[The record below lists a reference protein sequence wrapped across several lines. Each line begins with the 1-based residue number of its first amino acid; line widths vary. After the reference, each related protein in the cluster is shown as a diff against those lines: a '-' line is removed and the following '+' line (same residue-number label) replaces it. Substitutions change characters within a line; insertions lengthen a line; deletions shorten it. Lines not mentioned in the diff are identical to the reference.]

1 MLQIERHGDVQQLR
15 FTTPYTRSMGFE
27 VSAFAVRGVL
37 IDSGF
42 PDAKRDLGHWLDSN
56 QVDGAIITHYH
67 EDHAGN
73 IQTLA
78 ERGVHIR
85 IAAETLD
92 RLKAPPGIGWY
103 RRWCWGSQPPLT
115 VEPQLF
121 AHPALELVHTPGHST
136 DHHVVWDAERETVF
150 GADLF
155 LGIKVRISHPWPR
168 EDVRAQIASLRRVVG
183 LKPKRYFDAHRGL
196 VPDAIAQLS
205 AKAVWLED
213 TVGRIDQLA
222 ARGASDAEILRQALG
237 GEDRLMAWSTLGDFS
252 RLNFVRS
259 VCATSARASTA
270 RSATVRS
277 ATGRGA

>member
-1 MLQIERHGDVQQLR
+1 MLQIERHDDVRKLR

-37 IDSGF
+37 VDSGF
-42 PDAKRDLGHWLDSN
+42 PDAGRDLRAWLESN
-56 QVDGAIITHYH
+56 PVDGAIITHYH

-73 IQTLA
+73 IQLLA
-78 ERGVHIR
+78 ERGVPMR
-85 IAAETLD
+85 LAEETLD
-92 RLKAPPGIGWY
+92 RVKAPPAIGWY

-115 VEPQLF
+115 STVRSF

-155 LGIKVRISHPWPR
+155 LGVRVKISHPWPR
-168 EDVRAQIASLRRVVG
+168 EDVRAQIASLRRVVA
-183 LKPKRYFDAHRGL
+183 LNPKRYFDAHRGL

-205 AKAVWLED
+205 AKAVWIED
-213 TVGRIDQLA
+213 TVGEIDHLA
-222 ARGASDAEILRQALG
+222 AQGANDSEIVRRALG
-237 GEDRLMAWSTLGDFS
+237 GEDRLMSWSTLGDFS

-259 VCATSARASTA
+259 VRATA
-270 RSATVRS
+270 RSSIGRS
-277 ATGRGA
+277 A